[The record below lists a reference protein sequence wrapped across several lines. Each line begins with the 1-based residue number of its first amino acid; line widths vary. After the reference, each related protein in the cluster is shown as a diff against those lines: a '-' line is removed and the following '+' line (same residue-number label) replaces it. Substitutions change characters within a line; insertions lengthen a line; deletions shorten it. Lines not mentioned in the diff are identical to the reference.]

1 MEPSNELVVSLPSEE
16 PHRKMTKI
24 IVQQVVFHQ
33 LPPESDPCL
42 RQILFIYSSANE
54 IWRTKD
60 RAALAGDVGKIWPR
74 GVVSSQRQYSCVLTG
89 AVWETAAGGERGGK
103 IRQKNKRGDFRQP

>member
-60 RAALAGDVGKIWPR
+60 RAALAGNVGKIWPR
-74 GVVSSQRQYSCVLTG
+74 GAVSSQRQYSCVPHRG
-89 AVWETAAGGERGGK
+89 CVGNSSWGGK
-103 IRQKNKRGDFRQP
+103 GRENKAKK